1 MTSKFKELEDRIKS
15 ESQTVNHLQSDLQ
28 QAKIELETDETM
40 LMSNRKFLEKEKQ
53 DLEQLDKSIGVR
65 AQLADKV
72 SLKKKKQVKL
82 REAAERLVK
91 HENEVRKHIQ
101 DEIIQRMENE
111 QNDARKLGQVES
123 KDDPELRRLA
133 KLEAIR
139 KAEEE
144 EIASESSEINV
155 LTKNLK
161 KKGSKEPKKNSH
173 KKVSEVYDNVYGD
186 DHIDQLDKRAAKAKK
201 FAAMKSEPKRKQRME
216 EEPET
221 LTALDKKKT
230 CCT

>member
-1 MTSKFKELEDRIKS
+1 MNAP
-15 ESQTVNHLQSDLQ
+15 SQAH
-28 QAKIELETDETM
+28 
-40 LMSNRKFLEKEKQ
+40 
-53 DLEQLDKSIGVR
+53 
-65 AQLADKV
+65 
-72 SLKKKKQVKL
+72 
-82 REAAERLVK
+82 
-91 HENEVRKHIQ
+91 
-101 DEIIQRMENE
+101 EIIQRMENE

-186 DHIDQLDKRAAKAKK
+186 DHIDELDKRAAKAKK

-216 EEPET
+216 EEPEMKPEPKRKH
-221 LTALDKKKT
+221 KKMEEEEPEMMPEPKRKHKKSQESEMKPE
-230 CCT
+230 

>member
-1 MTSKFKELEDRIKS
+1 M
-15 ESQTVNHLQSDLQ
+15 
-28 QAKIELETDETM
+28 
-40 LMSNRKFLEKEKQ
+40 
-53 DLEQLDKSIGVR
+53 
-65 AQLADKV
+65 ADKV
-72 SLKKKKQVKL
+72 SLKKQKQVKL

-101 DEIIQRMENE
+101 DEIIHRMENE
-111 QNDARKLGQVES
+111 QNDARRLGQLES

-161 KKGSKEPKKNSH
+161 NKGSKDSKKNSH
-173 KKVSEVYDNVYGD
+173 KKVSEVYDKVYGD

-201 FAAMKSEPKRKQRME
+201 FATMKSDPKKKQRMQEDEPEMKPEPKRKHKNM
-216 EEPET
+216 
-221 LTALDKKKT
+221 
-230 CCT
+230 